1 MNNITNEVG
10 RVFDEAYES
19 VERGMAPTH
28 RLQTFSC
35 EALCDAR
42 LARLTYIVEGFLR
55 PGLAVLAGSP
65 KVGKSWMVLHLC
77 MQIAKGQPFWG
88 METQQ
93 GSVLYIALED
103 SKLRLQERSLA
114 MSESY
119 PSALHFSLSCSALG
133 DVLEEELRD
142 FVHEHKDTRLV
153 VIDTFQKIRAQ
164 GAELSYANDYAEVSR
179 LKNIADELNIC
190 ILLVHHTR
198 KQSDSDYMN
207 EISGTNGIAGSADT
221 LMVLKKK
228 ERSSRTA
235 TLSCTGRDI
244 EDRELTLHFD
254 RERFVWK
261 VKSDSYVPVTR
272 EMPKT
277 LYLLTAYMM
286 AHGYYYGSTTDFTKD
301 FCRASGVSVE
311 PNHLKR
317 LMNRYRFEL
326 EDEGVTFATIRRN
339 TARMVAVTYCDPK
352 DNTDEQQPQDDPT
365 PPQRDGQEG
374 HRPLEQRHVTVQG
387 QGETVTVT
395 AQKPDIDEL
404 FED

>member
-1 MNNITNEVG
+1 MNNITEEVG
-10 RVFDEAYES
+10 QVFDEAYK
-19 VERGMAPTH
+19 RAAPYCSPH
-28 RLQTFSC
+28 RLKTFSC
-35 EALCDAR
+35 EELCDTR
-42 LARLTYIVEGFLR
+42 LERTTYIIEDFLR

-65 KVGKSWMVLHLC
+65 KVGKSWMVLHFC
-77 MQIAKGQPFWG
+77 MQIAKGQPVWG
-88 METQQ
+88 MQTQQ

-103 SKLRLQERSLA
+103 SMLRLQERALA
-114 MSESY
+114 MSENY
-119 PSALHFSLSCSALG
+119 PPALQFSLNCAALG
-133 DVLEEELRD
+133 DMLEEELRD
-142 FVHEHKDTRLV
+142 FVHEHEDTRLV

-164 GAELSYANDYAEVSR
+164 GMEMSYANDYAEVSR
-179 LKNIADELNIC
+179 LKNIADELHIC

-198 KQSDSDYMN
+198 KQTDSDYMN

-261 VKSDSYVPVTR
+261 VKSDSYIPVSR

-277 LYLLTAYMM
+277 LHLLVAYMM
-286 AHGYYYGSTTDFTKD
+286 TKGYYYGSTADFTKD

-317 LMNRYRFEL
+317 QMNRYRFEL

-339 TARMVAVTYCDPK
+339 TARMVAVTYRDPK
-352 DNTDEQQPQDDPT
+352 DNTDEEHTSEDRE
-365 PPQRDGQEG
+365 PPQSDADTQRRQPD
-374 HRPLEQRHVTVQG
+374 QRHVTVSRQ
-387 QGETVTVT
+387 ENPVTVT
-395 AQKPDIDEL
+395 AQKPDIDAII
-404 FED
+404 ED

>member
-1 MNNITNEVG
+1 MNNITQEVG

-35 EALCDAR
+35 EDLCDSR
-42 LARLTYIVEGFLR
+42 LERLTYIVEGFLR
-55 PGLAVLAGSP
+55 PGLGVLAGSP

-88 METQQ
+88 METKQ

-114 MSESY
+114 MSEVY
-119 PSALHFSLSCSALG
+119 PPALHFSLNCASLG
-133 DVLEEELRD
+133 DMLEEELRD
-142 FVHEHKDTRLV
+142 FVHEHADTRLV

-164 GAELSYANDYAEVSR
+164 GTELSYANDYAEVSR

-277 LYLLTAYMM
+277 LYLLVAFMM
-286 AHGYYYGSTTDFTKD
+286 TQSYYYGSTADFAKD
-301 FCRASGVSVE
+301 FYRASGVRTE

-317 LMNRYRFEL
+317 LMNRFRFEL

-352 DNTDEQQPQDDPT
+352 GDAQEQRQKL
-365 PPQRDGQEG
+365 PQRDANRE
-374 HRPLEQRHVTVQG
+374 HPTPDQRQVTVQG
-387 QGETVTVT
+387 QREPVTVT
-395 AQKPDIDEL
+395 AQKPTVYAENSD
-404 FED
+404 